1 MSTDMYKETSY
12 KYRRNQKELLGKILS
27 GALDED
33 LYIGNLRI
41 DSTPQDGWELNP
53 IFTGRCF
60 ASPHKLRIDVELD
73 NWDMSRGLLANLFES
88 SANISELTFSVKY
101 TGNASYISQELTA
114 LCRYSANLEKAE
126 IILADNVY
134 LNGSGGM
141 FYSCPALKTVILRSN
156 NNMRIGPT
164 SIVINGVVD
173 TIVLDSPVVPT
184 LSGSNLIASSVFVSG
199 GTGGT
204 IYIPKSLYDH
214 LGDGTEYDYK
224 SATNW
229 STIDSYGTITWAQI
243 EGSEYELT

>member
-1 MSTDMYKETSY
+1 MPSNLHEDTSY
-12 KYRRNQKELLGKILS
+12 KYRWNQKELLGKVLS
-27 GALDED
+27 GTLDED
-33 LYIGNLRI
+33 MYISNLRI
-41 DSTPQDGWELNP
+41 TKSPQNYWKLNP
-53 IFTGRCF
+53 IFLGRCF
-60 ASPHKLRIDVELD
+60 ASPHKLRIDVELG
-73 NWDMSRGLLANLFES
+73 NWNMSGGLLANLFES

-101 TGNASYISQELTA
+101 TGNASYISQELTE

-126 IILADNVY
+126 IILADNVH

-184 LSGSNLIASSVFVSG
+184 LSGSNLIASSAFVSG

-224 SATNW
+224 AATNW
-229 STIDSYGTITWAQI
+229 STLDSYGTVTWAQI
-243 EGSEYELT
+243 EGSEYEL